1 MRERERGRE
10 ACYDK
15 EGTARDRW
23 GELTSSPLLLPV
35 KCRNNYVSTGSDR
48 NIEDATTKCQR
59 SWGEVEGEEEEK
71 EGKSSGTRRLFRKDA
86 TKLDGTSGS
95 RLEKYWS
102 MRGEER
108 ISWTTRMTCAS
119 CSSSVGQDHV
129 CWHISSLETLLFRDS
144 LLPLF
149 ASSSSFLSPSYAC
162 LNCLNASI
170 ERKSNK
176 NEKFRSFSI
185 CSSEKNS
192 LKRFKTRIP
201 PSFQIDFEVSR
212 ER

>member
-108 ISWTTRMTCAS
+108 SRCCPFGRLGFISRLLLENTRETGGREGGSRTKEKENSGEKSRGREEIGRA
-119 CSSSVGQDHV
+119 HV
-129 CWHISSLETLLFRDS
+129 
-144 LLPLF
+144 
-149 ASSSSFLSPSYAC
+149 
-162 LNCLNASI
+162 
-170 ERKSNK
+170 
-176 NEKFRSFSI
+176 
-185 CSSEKNS
+185 
-192 LKRFKTRIP
+192 
-201 PSFQIDFEVSR
+201 
-212 ER
+212 

>member
-1 MRERERGRE
+1 MIYTGERRKEERERE

-15 EGTARDRW
+15 EGTARDKR
-23 GELTSSPLLLPV
+23 GELTSSPLLLSV

-108 ISWTTRMTCAS
+108 SRCCPFGRLGFISRLLLENTR
-119 CSSSVGQDHV
+119 
-129 CWHISSLETLLFRDS
+129 ETGGREGGS
-144 LLPLF
+144 RTKEKEN
-149 ASSSSFLSPSYAC
+149 SGEKSRGR
-162 LNCLNASI
+162 
-170 ERKSNK
+170 EEGRRKQ
-176 NEKFRSFSI
+176 I
-185 CSSEKNS
+185 
-192 LKRFKTRIP
+192 TRG
-201 PSFQIDFEVSR
+201 S
-212 ER
+212 

>member
-35 KCRNNYVSTGSDR
+35 KCRNNYVSTGNDR

-59 SWGEVEGEEEEK
+59 SWGEEEEK
-71 EGKSSGTRRLFRKDA
+71 EGKSSGTRRLFREDA

-108 ISWTTRMTCAS
+108 SRCCPFGRLGFISRLLLENTRKT
-119 CSSSVGQDHV
+119 G
-129 CWHISSLETLLFRDS
+129 
-144 LLPLF
+144 
-149 ASSSSFLSPSYAC
+149 
-162 LNCLNASI
+162 
-170 ERKSNK
+170 EREGGSRTKEKEENSGEKSRGREEGRRK
-176 NEKFRSFSI
+176 QI
-185 CSSEKNS
+185 
-192 LKRFKTRIP
+192 TRG
-201 PSFQIDFEVSR
+201 S
-212 ER
+212 